1 MYENPAVVRNMR
13 ALKSDG
19 VHFVEPEVGML
30 ACGVSGRGRLAEIG
44 SILDA
49 AATILSKN
57 LK

>member
-1 MYENPAVVRNMR
+1 MR

-19 VHFVEPEVGML
+19 AHFVEPEVGML